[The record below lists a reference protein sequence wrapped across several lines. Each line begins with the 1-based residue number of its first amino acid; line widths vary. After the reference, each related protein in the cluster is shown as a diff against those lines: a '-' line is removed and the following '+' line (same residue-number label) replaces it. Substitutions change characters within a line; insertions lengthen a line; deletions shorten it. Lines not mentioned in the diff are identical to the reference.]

1 MSMAS
6 GNLSDRLTS
15 KQRRFVQE
23 YLIDLNATAAYKRAG
38 YKGHGNVA
46 EVNAHRLLRHAQVAA
61 AVQVAQDARAQRLQL
76 TQDAVLAELVLLAH
90 SDILDYVIDD
100 HGEVHLRA
108 GAPPHAM
115 RAVASLK
122 KKIIHTAAGTLYET
136 EIKLWN
142 KPASLRMSGEHL
154 GLFKGSEQA
163 LPDIHVH
170 LHSARDRLAERLDH
184 LAARHAEDATN
195 GH

>member
-1 MSMAS
+1 MPRHHSTE
-6 GNLSDRLTS
+6 GLSP
-15 KQRRFVQE
+15 KQGRFVEE
-23 YLIDLNATAAYKRAG
+23 YLRDLNGKQAAIRAG
-38 YKGHGNVA
+38 YSPKSA
-46 EVNAHRLLRHAQVAA
+46 EVLASQILRNLKVQAAITAAQVRRSQRTEISQDTVLVEL
-61 AVQVAQDARAQRLQL
+61 AV
-76 TQDAVLAELVLLAH
+76 LAH
-90 SDILDYVIDD
+90 SDITHYVIDD
-100 HGEVHLRA
+100 SGNVALCD
-108 GAPPHAM
+108 GAPPQAM

-122 KKIIHTAAGTLYET
+122 KKIMHTAAGVIYET

-170 LHSARDRLAERLDH
+170 LHSARDRLAARLDH
-184 LAARHAEDATN
+184 LAARYAEDATN

>member
-1 MSMAS
+1 MGMAS
-6 GNLSDRLTS
+6 GNLSDRLTP

-23 YLIDLNATAAYKRAG
+23 YLIDLNATGAYKRAG

-46 EVNAHRLLRHAQVAA
+46 EVNAHRLLRHAKVAA
-61 AVQVAQDARAQRLQL
+61 AVQVAQDARTERLQL

-100 HGEVHLRA
+100 HGEVRLRA

-122 KKIIHTAAGTLYET
+122 KKIMHTDAGVTYET

-142 KPASLRMSGEHL
+142 KPASVRMAGEHL
-154 GLFKGSEQA
+154 GLFKGAEKT

-170 LHSARDRLAERLDH
+170 VNEARSRLAARLDH
-184 LAARHAEDATN
+184 LATRHAEDATN